1 MSARA
6 PRFVPLI
13 SGVVALAI
21 AVAVLAIWTAPT
33 GFLYWVRNG
42 IFGLL
47 TWYGLW
53 DLKIAAFARDDQ
65 IHRATSGDVEV
76 WKEAGV
82 VAPSAFDPRDILFLL
97 AALSVLLIFVTV
109 VACIVGIF

>member
-1 MSARA
+1 MSERA

-13 SGVVALAI
+13 SGIVALAI
-21 AVAVLAIWTAPT
+21 ALAVLAIWSAPT

-53 DLKIAAFARDDQ
+53 DLKVAAFASDDQ
-65 IHRATSGDVEV
+65 IHRAASGDVEV
-76 WKEAGV
+76 WREAGV
-82 VAPSAFDPRDILFLL
+82 AAPNAFDQRDIFFLL
-97 AALSVLLIFVTV
+97 AAFAVLLIF
-109 VACIVGIF
+109 A